1 MLDFARNFRKSRRWR
16 DGIDIPSGR
25 PEKRP
30 DKRGFQA
37 VQYLCMQRQK
47 YGADGASRH
56 VIPIV
61 KRKDRKYGPVVD
73 SEVIGRKT
81 PTLITGAHDSGKSR
95 MLQKLHE
102 EERAIWGKKI
112 DAAALWLGALRPLGA
127 WSDAD
132 HIAAWWDARAT
143 TLAAK
148 VGAGGTAAKPDH
160 LRPWA
165 KLKAW
170 ERAEALPD
178 YLRDTGAVL
187 FIDDAHKLAGRKLQ
201 IARECALTAK
211 VWIASASDEQ
221 RIPPNLRSVMMRRDP
236 QVIRLGTDVA
246 YDATNVLTWIL
257 ALVLLASGAWEASI
271 VVAGLKALS
280 GGRQAA
286 RQDA

>member
-1 MLDFARNFRKSRRWR
+1 
-16 DGIDIPSGR
+16 
-25 PEKRP
+25 
-30 DKRGFQA
+30 
-37 VQYLCMQRQK
+37 MQRQK
-47 YGADGASRH
+47 YGPEGKGRY
-56 VIPIV
+56 VLPII
-61 KRKDRKYGPVVD
+61 KTKSRKYGPVVD
-73 SEVIGRKT
+73 TEVIGRKT

-95 MLQKLHE
+95 MLEKLHQ

-112 DAAALWLGALRPLGA
+112 EAPALWLGALRPLGA
-127 WSDAD
+127 WAEAE
-132 HIAAWWDARAT
+132 HVAAWWDARAV

-148 VGAGGTAAKPDH
+148 VGAGGTAHNGKIRPEL

-165 KLKAW
+165 KVKAW

-178 YLRDTGAVL
+178 YIRDTGAVL
-187 FIDDAHKLAGRKLQ
+187 FLDDCHKLAGRKLQ

-221 RIPPNLRSVMMRRDP
+221 RIAPNLRAVMMRRDP
-236 QVIRLGTDVA
+236 QIIRLGSDVA

-257 ALVLLASGAWEASI
+257 ALALLATGAWEASI

-280 GGRQAA
+280 GGRLAA